1 MYKYFKKIVNTESIS
16 SWESKGLSNEIIKPP
31 DNTLA
36 LTVKYSG
43 KRIYV
48 KFNGSCL
55 KQEKITF
62 NHGKTVNIYT
72 LYDLK

>member
-16 SWESKGLSNEIIKPP
+16 SWESKELSNEIIKPP

>member
-55 KQEKITF
+55 KQDKITF
-62 NHGKTVNIYT
+62 NH
-72 LYDLK
+72 